1 MGYGIR
7 TIHVGQARRYLPIP
21 DYELNVPDVVKMT
34 LYGTFVD
41 PAYSRLFLQKTDLPI
56 EEILALDRVQKQLT
70 IGDEMLRK
78 LRRQGL
84 VEGRKPNL

>member
-70 IGDEMLRK
+70 IGD
-78 LRRQGL
+78 
-84 VEGRKPNL
+84 